1 MNNFLILVFITS
13 IFQSC
18 DNQLENSVSTTFYTQ
33 DSLYEITF
41 DKPLELDTFY
51 TWKDEDD
58 NACSDERKY
67 RFSKIGFP
75 VQRETGFVWTSF
87 ADSTYRI
94 TLKHVEGFNCQ
105 SHFDYGKKIDAKEY
119 LIQIVKKSKVDNPR
133 VNIDTF
139 FSKNTNINGQEF
151 MLFSYKIKEDYHL
164 TSDYTNGYLTNYL
177 KAITVK
183 DGNSLVFTA
192 DCRTKNCNGFI
203 KRMEESFNSIV
214 IKKRSKSPK

>member
-1 MNNFLILVFITS
+1 MNNFLIVISVFITS
-13 IFQSC
+13 FFLSC
-18 DNQLENSVSTTFYTQ
+18 DNRLGNSVNTTFYTQ

-67 RFSKIGFP
+67 RFSKTGFP
-75 VQRETGFVWTSF
+75 VQRETGFLGNSF

-94 TLKHVEGFNCQ
+94 TLKHVEGFDCR
-105 SHFDYGKKIDAKEY
+105 YGENMDAREY
-119 LIQIVKKSKVDNPR
+119 LIRLLEKYKGDNPR
-133 VNIDTF
+133 VNIDTL
-139 FSKNTNINGQEF
+139 FSKKANINGQEF
-151 MLFSYKIKEDYHL
+151 IMFAYKIKEDYYI
-164 TSDYTNGYLTNYL
+164 TKDYNNGYWTNYL
-177 KAITVK
+177 KAITIK

-203 KRMEESFNSIV
+203 QRMEESFNSII
-214 IKKRSKSPK
+214 IKKIHENPK